1 MLSIFLIAGSLAKDE
16 TYKENGYIEVKSSIL
31 MPSIGRHNSSPA
43 LYQPNSVVKDTQSLI
58 GNSTPYRNNSE
69 RYLKST
75 FS

>member
-1 MLSIFLIAGSLAKDE
+1 
-16 TYKENGYIEVKSSIL
+16 
-31 MPSIGRHNSSPA
+31 MPSISRHNSSPA
-43 LYQPNSVVKDTQSLI
+43 LYQQNSVLKDTQSLI